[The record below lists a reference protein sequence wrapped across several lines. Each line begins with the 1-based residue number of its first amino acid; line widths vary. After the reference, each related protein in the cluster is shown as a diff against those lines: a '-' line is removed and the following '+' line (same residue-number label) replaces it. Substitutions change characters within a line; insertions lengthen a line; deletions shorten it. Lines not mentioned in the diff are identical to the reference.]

1 MKKHS
6 FFLFTILLFL
16 SIKIY
21 GQIANSV
28 TYDFTDGTII
38 SAQQSVDG
46 KLTLGGSYIYHGTS
60 YGLDLKL
67 NQQINITVDGSCTIR
82 FLGSQYSGLNML
94 GTASTAGDLGEQVT
108 KVATDKVDTYDFVY
122 SGLATTLNFV
132 TVVGTGGDT
141 YLPTIEV
148 IPAQA
153 GKDFTTPDKNIAYYF
168 DLRDSSIVPSSP
180 PNNIEV
186 GLFKIDAGCCNGLG
200 LNGTQH
206 GITFKDG
213 NKITIQVAGN
223 SYIRVGVDQYSAGS
237 IDVSSSTGAFDIVS
251 QSNNTGSTYSDGA
264 PLYID
269 FLYVGS
275 AGTVVLD
282 HSGGSTTYLPFIEVS
297 PNPYDVSLSSYV
309 QKTGIVTL
317 NGVDITL
324 TSGATSSDNANIIV
338 SSGIVL
344 SALKDAGYVAID
356 LGGNNLSTLTP
367 TVSGDITSA
376 VINGENLEITY
387 ADLATDPKTF
397 TIKLYDN
404 SYLHNISS
412 YDFRDGTIIT
422 NGQSGDGLLTL
433 AGNYS
438 LHSANYGLD
447 MKMNSQ
453 INLQVNGSSAVRF
466 LGSQYSGLDMEGT
479 QTVAGDLGTV
489 SSTVVN
495 DLSDTYELVY
505 YEPRKTGAVALQF
518 KAVAAT
524 GNDIYVP
531 KLDVIPAQMGAAYL
545 SAVKNV
551 PYFFDF
557 RDGSIIPTVTNGQ
570 SGITKGLVEVVVGSS
585 NTYGYNGTQHGSI
598 LKTGNQI
605 ILQVAGNSYIKIGG
619 SQYSN
624 GTISVSSVMG
634 SFDVPSQSS
643 TTTGNFGNDGD
654 SIDFLYAGTAGT
666 IILDFTSTVYVP
678 YIEVSPIPYDVN
690 LTPWMQKAGTITI
703 NGTQIDFTA
712 GADASSNATV
722 TVSAGTVISATN
734 ETASLQ
740 IDLGGN
746 ALSSFTPVLTGDI
759 ASVDV
764 VGDVLTINFSNPGS
778 DPQTYTLNITDNSTT
793 VEAQPGV
800 TYTYNFYDGSELPQ
814 TGYSTLRYDTFPTS
828 DGIVTI
834 NSNTA
839 TEALKFGYHDAAHG
853 GVFFPGNS
861 FDIIV
866 AGNAIVTFIVDT
878 YGSAADAI
886 FEFTDENDVVLGSIA
901 AQNLGGAD
909 GFPVNF
915 SYEGAAG
922 KITATLKSSGFPNA
936 EIYLHGMSIENAAT
950 VVTSNGKIDVW
961 DFGAA
966 QLDVNNYNNQLDETK
981 INAWYSG
988 TITPGSSGNVLP
1000 SFTAG
1005 VLSWV
1010 GGSNDRLRTSNTNLT
1025 RYDEN
1030 LGGASGFAGRV
1041 YQNGTTTGRYM
1052 SLTLSEDDEVTV
1064 NMLTQSGTGQIHFE
1078 YVANP
1083 SAQNDVV
1090 AVGSTLTEVKF
1101 VAKSAGAY
1109 HIYDAADKPSYYRIE
1124 RKDAVY
1130 KTLTGNVDVSQ
1141 ASGIPSGYLIVFTN
1155 EAGKAWSTSVSS
1167 NTYSIDLPQGY
1178 TYEISLDNANG
1189 YIISNGTSLDIT
1201 DATTT
1206 HDITIQAVELYT
1218 VSGNITGLGLEIS
1231 NLTLSYTPTVNK
1243 VFVPQPII
1251 DNGASTYSVQLE
1263 PNVDYTILAEGVN
1276 DFEILANAITIGTA
1290 NASQDVVFTAK
1301 PLYNVTVS
1309 SSDLDA
1315 TQLSKLA
1322 LTFSNLNDAGYDYT
1336 FTDISTVVLRD
1347 GTYTINYSGL
1357 DEYPVEL
1364 ALTSNLEVAGANTSK
1379 TLTFNPVT
1387 NWSFDDKVI
1396 SNGTPYYK
1404 GLAFT
1409 GTVANEIAKGH
1420 LNCGVGSTVAVP
1432 LNPGQKMIIT
1442 YYYAANFSIDGGA
1455 DIITTSGSTS
1465 NFETV
1470 EYIYPDTSPGT
1481 ATITVAG
1488 SGTTYLTDID
1498 VRPIVAY
1505 TPIITVGTGKDYQ
1518 TINEALNAIAEMNR
1532 PNDERVTVMIDPG
1545 NYEEMLVIKSVNVTL
1560 KNAATSPSIAL
1571 LNKGIDID
1579 ANAVRVTSYY
1589 GYGYNY
1595 FSQGIDNKW
1604 DANVLAV
1611 NTANGYQNYNNVSGT
1626 TNASYW
1632 NATIVVI
1639 ANGFEAEDLIIE
1651 NSFNQYISL
1660 KESQDVVVATS
1671 QAPTGGA
1678 RPSAYG
1684 DTTVQDRGLGF
1695 VERAAA
1701 IGIANNTDKVV
1712 LNKCRVVGRQDSFYG
1727 GTGARVVVYKGAI
1740 MGAVDYIFGGMD
1752 AVFYQTDFVLNT
1764 SDSGSDAAYIT
1775 AAQQSSGRGFLM
1787 YECHVKSTIPGIET
1801 ASTYGSKP
1809 GYFGRP
1815 WLANTSEVVFYNTTI
1830 DESTNPNF
1838 VGLSLISPVGWTSS
1852 LGGESTKMYEFG
1864 TTELA
1869 LGIDNSGSRASWST
1883 VLSSPALTDGT
1894 AITTFNFTKG
1904 NDGWDPIPSLISKEL
1919 SVDDLVLS
1927 SNSVQVKAYNGNVYI
1942 SNVTSKTQINIYS
1955 ITGALVKS
1963 LQTQSDTNFNFNK
1976 GIWIVN
1982 VKDNNGQKVIKLL
1995 AH

>member
-1 MKKHS
+1 MKKSS

-21 GQIANSV
+21 GQITNSV

-46 KLTLGGSYIYHGTS
+46 NLTLGGAYIYHGTS
-60 YGLDLKL
+60 YGLNLKV
-67 NQQINITVDGSCTIR
+67 NQQINIAVDGSCTIR
-82 FLGSQYSGLNML
+82 FLGSQYSGLNMV

-108 KVATDKVDTYDFVY
+108 KVVNDKVDTYDFVY

-132 TVVGTGGDT
+132 TVAGTGGDV
-141 YLPTIEV
+141 YLPSIEV
-148 IPAQA
+148 IPVQA
-153 GKDFTTPDKNIAYYF
+153 GKDFTSAEKNIAYYF

-213 NKITIQVAGN
+213 NKIALKVAGN
-223 SYIRVGVDQYSAGS
+223 SYIRVGADQYSSGT
-237 IDVSSSTGAFDIVS
+237 INLSSSTGAFDVVS
-251 QSNNTGSTYSDGA
+251 QSNNTGATYSNGN
-264 PLYID
+264 PLYVD

-275 AGTVVLD
+275 AGTVFLD
-282 HSGGSTTYLPFIEVS
+282 HTGGGTAYLPYIEIS
-297 PNPYDVSLSSYV
+297 PNPYNVSLSSYV
-309 QKTGIVTL
+309 QKTGVVTL

-324 TSGATSSDNANIIV
+324 TSGATSSDNATITV
-338 SSGIVL
+338 SNGIVL
-344 SALKDAGYVAID
+344 SALKDTGFVALD
-356 LGGNNLSTLTP
+356 LGGNDLSTLTP
-367 TVSGDITSA
+367 TVSGDIASA

-387 ADLATDPKTF
+387 ADAATDPKTF

-404 SYLHNISS
+404 SYLHNIST

-447 MKMNSQ
+447 MKVNSQ

-479 QTVAGDLGTV
+479 QTTTGDLGTV
-489 SSTVVN
+489 STKVLT
-495 DLSDTYELVY
+495 DLVDTYELVY
-505 YEPRKTGAVALQF
+505 SEPRKTGAVGLQF

-524 GNDIYVP
+524 GNDIYLP
-531 KLDVIPAQMGAAYL
+531 KLDVIPAQMGAAY
-545 SAVKNV
+545 SNAVKNV

-557 RDGSIIPTVTNGQ
+557 RDGSIIPTLTNGQ

-585 NTYGYNGTQHGSI
+585 NAYGYNGTQHGSI
-598 LKTGNQI
+598 LKTGNKI

-624 GTISVSSVMG
+624 GTISVSSASG
-634 SFDVPSQSS
+634 SFDVLSQSS
-643 TTTGNFGNDGD
+643 TTTGNFGNNGD
-654 SIDFLYAGTAGT
+654 TIDFLYAGTAGT
-666 IILDFTSTVYVP
+666 VTLDFTSTVYVP

-690 LTPWMQKAGTITI
+690 LTPWTQKSGTITI
-703 NGTQIDFTA
+703 NGTQINFTA
-712 GADASSNATV
+712 GADISSNASV

-734 ETASLQ
+734 ESASLQ

-759 ASVDV
+759 ASVDI
-764 VGDVLTINFSNPGS
+764 VGNVLTINFSNTAS
-778 DPQTYTLNITDNSTT
+778 DPQSYTLNITDNSAAI
-793 VEAQPGV
+793 EAQPGV

-814 TGYSTLRYDTFPTS
+814 TGYTTLRYDTFPTS

-834 NSNTA
+834 NSNTT

-878 YGSAADAI
+878 YGVATDAV
-886 FEFTDENDVVLGSIA
+886 FEFTDENNVVLGSIP
-901 AQNLGGAD
+901 AQNIGGAD

-915 SYEGAAG
+915 SYTGSAG
-922 KITATLKSSGFPNA
+922 TITATLKSTGFPNA

-950 VVTSNGKIDVW
+950 IVASNGKIDVW
-961 DFGAA
+961 DFGAE
-966 QLDVNNYNNQLDETK
+966 QLDVNSYNNQLNETK
-981 INAWYSG
+981 INAWYSS
-988 TITPGSSGNVLP
+988 TITPGTSGHVLP
-1000 SFTAG
+1000 SFTEG

-1025 RYDEN
+1025 RYDQN
-1030 LGGASGFAGRV
+1030 LGGATGFTGRV

-1083 SAQNDVV
+1083 SAQDDVV
-1090 AVGSTLTEVKF
+1090 AVGSTLTELKF
-1101 VAKSAGAY
+1101 VAKYAGAY
-1109 HIYDAADKPSYYRIE
+1109 HIYDASDKPSYYRIE

-1130 KTLTGNVDVSQ
+1130 KTLTGNVDVTQ
-1141 ASGIPSGYLIVFTN
+1141 ASGIPNGYLIVFTN
-1155 EAGKAWSTSVSS
+1155 EAGKAWTTSVSGG
-1167 NTYSIDLPQGY
+1167 TYSIDLPQGY

-1218 VSGNITGLGLEIS
+1218 VSGSITGLGSEIS
-1231 NLTLSYTPTVNK
+1231 NLTLSYTPTASR

-1251 DNGASTYSVQLE
+1251 DAGAATYTVQLE
-1263 PNVDYTILAEGVN
+1263 PNIEYTISASGVN
-1276 DFEILANAITIGTA
+1276 DFEIVANSITIGTA
-1290 NASQDVVFTAK
+1290 NVSQDVVFSAK
-1301 PLYNVTVS
+1301 PLYNVAIN

-1315 TQLSKLA
+1315 TQLSKLQ
-1322 LTFSNLNDAGYDYT
+1322 LTFSNLNDPGYNYT
-1336 FTDISTVVLRD
+1336 FSDISTVALRD
-1347 GTYTINYSGL
+1347 GIYTIDYNGL

-1379 TLTFNPVT
+1379 TLSFNPVT

-1409 GTVANEIAKGH
+1409 GSVANEIAKGH

-1470 EYIYPDTSPGT
+1470 EYIYQGTSPGT

-1498 VRPIVAY
+1498 IRPIVAY

-1560 KNAATSPSIAL
+1560 KNAAATPSIAL
-1571 LNKGIDID
+1571 LNKGVDID

-1595 FSQGIDNKW
+1595 FSQGTDNKW
-1604 DANVLAV
+1604 NADVLAV
-1611 NTANGYQNYNNVSGT
+1611 NKANGYQNYNNVSGT

-1660 KESQDVVVATS
+1660 KESQDVVVATG
-1671 QAPTGGA
+1671 QAPTGGT
-1678 RPSAYG
+1678 RPTTYG
-1684 DTTVQDRGLGF
+1684 NTSVQNRGLGF

-1701 IGIANNTDKVV
+1701 IGIANNTDKVI
-1712 LNKCRVVGRQDSFYG
+1712 LNKCRIVGRQDSFYG
-1727 GTGARVVVYKGAI
+1727 GVGARVVVYKGAM
-1740 MGAVDYIFGGMD
+1740 MGAVDYIFGGMN

-1764 SDSGSDAAYIT
+1764 SDSSSDAAYIT
-1775 AAQQSSGRGFLM
+1775 AAQQSSGRGYLM
-1787 YECHVKSTIPGIET
+1787 YECHVKSTVPGVET

-1830 DESTNPNF
+1830 DESTYPGSE
-1838 VGLSLISPVGWTSS
+1838 GLSLISPVGWTSS

-1869 LGIDNSGSRASWST
+1869 SGIDNSGSRASWST
-1883 VLSSPALTDGT
+1883 VLSSPTLTDGT
-1894 AITTFNFTKG
+1894 SITTLNFTKG
-1904 NDGWDPIPSLISKEL
+1904 NDGWDPIPNLISKEL
-1919 SVDDLVLS
+1919 SVNDFKIP
-1927 SNSVQVKAYNGNVYI
+1927 SNSVKVKAYKGNVYI
-1942 SNVTSKTQINIYS
+1942 SNVTSKTKIDIYS

-1963 LQTQSDTNFNFNK
+1963 LQTLKDTSFNFSS

-1982 VKDNNGQKVIKLL
+1982 VQDAEGVKTVKLI